1 MPSADSPVVSLEGAA
16 MPYFIYRIFEST
28 RAENVAICDHF
39 DEAQALEA
47 ALRESSGPSRK
58 PEVKMIESDT
68 DAHARELLFHVR
80 SPEEG
85 LIGDS

>member
-1 MPSADSPVVSLEGAA
+1 
-16 MPYFIYRIFEST
+16 MPYFIYRIFESM

-39 DEAQALEA
+39 DEALALER
-47 ALRESSGPSRK
+47 ALRKSGGLSHK

-68 DAHARELLFHVR
+68 EAHARELLFHVR